1 MTKRSTHYPLTER
14 MAARDIRVLQG
25 RLREGMGKV
34 AFEPEETE
42 RRGLQAQEVI
52 VPGKECRL

>member
-1 MTKRSTHYPLTER
+1 
-14 MAARDIRVLQG
+14 MAARDMRVLQG

-42 RRGLQAQEVI
+42 RRGLQAREVI